1 MFFKKSDLSIEAF
14 LQELVGISRADSKI
28 IWCGELGMPG
38 TDEAARDMFFRMMH
52 AVEENEIE
60 ISAIWNFKPQ
70 GTFQADWDISPT
82 NERAYML
89 DAVKELNGRF
99 SRGLGNAE

>member
-1 MFFKKSDLSIEAF
+1 
-14 LQELVGISRADSKI
+14 
-28 IWCGELGMPG
+28 MPG

-89 DAVKELNGRF
+89 DVVKVLNKGF
-99 SRGLGNAE
+99 SRGLGTAE